1 MRMHRQCGVSFPC
14 VVHLDAS
21 NYEGLSLKGR
31 TRNGHC
37 NISATEVTLMGLKKT
52 NVRKLWTRQMWIL
65 PPIMVG
71 VAAILLAP
79 QIKRGPQMEAVAE
92 SAVKVRAMKV
102 SKLAVVP
109 RVVGYGTV
117 SPARSWQAVAEV
129 AGQVAW
135 ISEDLK
141 SGHTVPVGTELLRIE
156 EANYRLVLAQV
167 EAQLKALEVKSRT
180 TRASLAI
187 AEQEQ
192 QLLRDDQD
200 RNRSLAENDLV
211 SRTTVEASE
220 RQLLSGEA
228 RVQDLKNALD
238 LNEAERQVL
247 IATKEV
253 AELDLNRT
261 RIVAPFEIRIVD
273 VNVGAIEYVATGQLL
288 FTADGLEIA
297 EVEASISIGRLR
309 PLIRSVAQ
317 RDTVVSGK
325 GVMGLSALVRLR
337 TPTHSIEWPAR
348 VTRVAGAIDQ
358 QTQSLTVVVAVDRPV
373 DVAEPGKR
381 PPLFR
386 NTFVEVELTARPKDE
401 HIVVPIST
409 LHQGRIYVVND
420 DDRLEVRP
428 VEVNF
433 TQGNFAV
440 LERGIKPGER
450 IVTSDLT
457 SAVSGMLLDP
467 QEDQKS
473 KRRLVAEV
481 TGKEPQR

>member
-1 MRMHRQCGVSFPC
+1 
-14 VVHLDAS
+14 
-21 NYEGLSLKGR
+21 
-31 TRNGHC
+31 
-37 NISATEVTLMGLKKT
+37 
-52 NVRKLWTRQMWIL
+52 
-65 PPIMVG
+65 
-71 VAAILLAP
+71 
-79 QIKRGPQMEAVAE
+79 
-92 SAVKVRAMKV
+92 MKV

-109 RVVGYGTV
+109 RVVGYGTIT
-117 SPARSWQAVAEV
+117 PARSWQAVAEV

-135 ISEDLK
+135 ISKDLK
-141 SGHTVPVGTELLRIE
+141 SGHTVQAGMELLGIE

-167 EAQLKALEVKSRT
+167 EAQLSALDVKSRT
-180 TRASLAI
+180 TRSSLSI

-192 QLLRDDQD
+192 KLLRDDQD

-211 SRTTVEASE
+211 SQAAVEASE
-220 RQLLSGEA
+220 RLLLNSEA

-253 AELDLNRT
+253 AQLDLNRT
-261 RIVAPFEIRIVD
+261 RMVAPFDSRIVD
-273 VNVGAIEYVATGQLL
+273 VNVGAMEYVAKGQLL

-297 EVEASISIGRLR
+297 EVEASIAIGRLR
-309 PLIRSVAQ
+309 PLIRSLAQ
-317 RDTVVSGK
+317 VDTVVSGY

-348 VTRVAGAIDQ
+348 VARVAGAVDQ
-358 QTQSLTVVVAVDRPV
+358 QTQSLTVVVAVDRPI

-386 NTFVEVELTARPKDE
+386 NTFVEVELTARPGDE

-409 LHQGRIYVVND
+409 LHQGRIYVVSDEN
-420 DDRLEVRP
+420 RLEVRP
-428 VEVNF
+428 VKVNF
-433 TQGNFAV
+433 TQGSFAV
-440 LERGIKPGER
+440 LEQGIKPGER
-450 IVTSDLT
+450 IVTSDLV

-467 QEDQKS
+467 QEDKKS
-473 KRRLVAEV
+473 KRRLITEA